1 MSNYFDTLRDVS
13 KGISIKKDKIDRS
26 KVTVINN
33 NNSSLM
39 NRRGIKNNVLSEQQ
53 QKEMILARHQLMNDY
68 RLRDDELRNGM
79 LVVLYKENGYRNL
92 DKDDEYICCGFVTKS
107 ELGTSIK
114 WFTNKGMIVRGY
126 KHKNGYLVPVK
137 KYFSAFTLNYGN
149 KDELEL
155 SDKQI
160 RLILF
165 RYNAFLDGK

>member
-1 MSNYFDTLRDVS
+1 
-13 KGISIKKDKIDRS
+13 
-26 KVTVINN
+26 
-33 NNSSLM
+33 
-39 NRRGIKNNVLSEQQ
+39 
-53 QKEMILARHQLMNDY
+53 MNDY

-114 WFTNKGMIVRGY
+114 WFTNKGMVVRGY
-126 KHKNGYLVPVK
+126 KHKDGYLVPVK

>member
-107 ELGTSIK
+107 ELGT
-114 WFTNKGMIVRGY
+114 
-126 KHKNGYLVPVK
+126 
-137 KYFSAFTLNYGN
+137 
-149 KDELEL
+149 
-155 SDKQI
+155 
-160 RLILF
+160 
-165 RYNAFLDGK
+165 